1 MRWNHKIVTLTVLL
15 AIGIT
20 MVGCGASSSTAGSTA
35 ASTASTTSSEAQ
47 KTEVHPM
54 QGVLLSDPL
63 SDGTYH
69 ISFESD
75 KVWVGE
81 RKNTINNAVVYDY
94 DRYTAADI
102 EALSEGDTI
111 ITHLNG
117 TEEITALTVESVE
130 RENNYVTINGG
141 IEEGG
146 IDLCK
151 EDDHYRTLTW
161 DDYPAYYEVGVVKQL
176 VMADDI
182 ELSDGAADFEADP
195 VIVKGDRT
203 VCDAM
208 SNEEDAYGWNAGNTT
223 VTIQNGEITR
233 ADRIW
238 VPPRSF
244 RRMQTGRC
252 AALTRRKRQGTIYPL
267 QFGWYHGVLSSTAF
281 VP

>member
-1 MRWNHKIVTLTVLL
+1 MKWNHKIGILTVLL
-15 AIGIT
+15 ALGIT
-20 MVGCGASSSTAGSTA
+20 MVGCGTPGSTAGSAA
-35 ASTASTTSSEAQ
+35 ASTTSTTSSEAQ
-47 KTEVHPM
+47 KTEVQPM
-54 QGVLLSDPL
+54 QGVLLSEPL
-63 SDGTYH
+63 PDGTYH

-81 RKNTINNAVVYDY
+81 RKNTINDAVVYDY
-94 DRYTAADI
+94 DRYTAPEI

-111 ITHLNG
+111 ATHLNG

-161 DDYPAYYEVGVVKQL
+161 DDFPVYYEVGVAKQL

-195 VIVKGDRT
+195 VIVKGDRA

-208 SNEEDAYGWNAGNTT
+208 SNEEDGYGWNAGNTT
-223 VTIQNGEITR
+223 VTIQNGEVTH

-238 VPPRSF
+238 VP
-244 RRMQTGRC
+244 
-252 AALTRRKRQGTIYPL
+252 
-267 QFGWYHGVLSSTAF
+267 
-281 VP
+281 

>member
-1 MRWNHKIVTLTVLL
+1 MKWNHKIGTLTVLL
-15 AIGIT
+15 ALGIT
-20 MVGCGASSSTAGSTA
+20 MAGCGTPGSTAGSAA
-35 ASTASTTSSEAQ
+35 ASTTSTTSSEAQ
-47 KTEVHPM
+47 KTEVQPM
-54 QGVLLSDPL
+54 QGVLLSEPL
-63 SDGTYH
+63 PDGTYH

-81 RKNTINNAVVYDY
+81 RKNTINDAVVYDY
-94 DRYTAADI
+94 DRYTAPEI
-102 EALSEGDTI
+102 EALREGDTI
-111 ITHLNG
+111 ATHLNG

-161 DDYPAYYEVGVVKQL
+161 DDFPVYYEVGVAKQL

-195 VIVKGDRT
+195 VIVKGDRA

-208 SNEEDAYGWNAGNTT
+208 SNEEDGYGRNAGNTT
-223 VTIQNGEITR
+223 VTIQNGEVTH

-238 VPPRSF
+238 VP
-244 RRMQTGRC
+244 
-252 AALTRRKRQGTIYPL
+252 
-267 QFGWYHGVLSSTAF
+267 
-281 VP
+281 

>member
-1 MRWNHKIVTLTVLL
+1 MKWNHKIGTFTVLL
-15 AIGIT
+15 ALGIT
-20 MVGCGASSSTAGSTA
+20 MAGCGTPGSTAGSAA
-35 ASTASTTSSEAQ
+35 ASTTSTTSSEAQ
-47 KTEVHPM
+47 KTEVQPM
-54 QGVLLSDPL
+54 KGVLLSDPL

-81 RKNTINNAVVYDY
+81 RRNTINDAVVYDY
-94 DRYTAADI
+94 DRYTAPEI

-111 ITHLNG
+111 ATHLNG
-117 TEEITALTVESVE
+117 TEEITALTVESIE

-161 DDYPAYYEVGVVKQL
+161 DDFPVYYEVGVAKQL

-195 VIVKGDRT
+195 VMVKGDRA

-208 SNEEDAYGWNAGNTT
+208 SNEEDGYGWNAGNTT
-223 VTIQNGEITR
+223 VTIQNGEMTH

-238 VPPRSF
+238 VP
-244 RRMQTGRC
+244 
-252 AALTRRKRQGTIYPL
+252 
-267 QFGWYHGVLSSTAF
+267 
-281 VP
+281 

>member
-1 MRWNHKIVTLTVLL
+1 MKWNHKIGTLTVLL
-15 AIGIT
+15 ALGIT
-20 MVGCGASSSTAGSTA
+20 MAGCGTSGSTAGSAA
-35 ASTASTTSSEAQ
+35 ASTTSTTSSEAQ
-47 KTEVHPM
+47 KTEVQPM
-54 QGVLLSDPL
+54 QGVLLSEPL
-63 SDGTYH
+63 PDGTYH

-81 RKNTINNAVVYDY
+81 RKNTINDAVVYDY
-94 DRYTAADI
+94 DRYTAPEI
-102 EALSEGDTI
+102 EALREGDTI
-111 ITHLNG
+111 ATHLNG

-161 DDYPAYYEVGVVKQL
+161 DDFPVYYEVGVAKQL

-182 ELSDGAADFEADP
+182 ELSDGAADFEANP
-195 VIVKGDRT
+195 VIVKGDRA

-208 SNEEDAYGWNAGNTT
+208 SNEEDGYGWNAGNTT
-223 VTIQNGEITR
+223 VTIQNGEMTH

-238 VPPRSF
+238 VP
-244 RRMQTGRC
+244 
-252 AALTRRKRQGTIYPL
+252 
-267 QFGWYHGVLSSTAF
+267 
-281 VP
+281 

>member
-1 MRWNHKIVTLTVLL
+1 MKWNHKIGTLTVLL
-15 AIGIT
+15 ALGIT
-20 MVGCGASSSTAGSTA
+20 MVGCGTPGSTAGSAA
-35 ASTASTTSSEAQ
+35 ASTTSTTSSEAQ
-47 KTEVHPM
+47 KTEVQPM

-81 RKNTINNAVVYDY
+81 RKNTINDAVVYDY
-94 DRYTAADI
+94 DRYTAPEI
-102 EALSEGDTI
+102 EALREGDTI
-111 ITHLNG
+111 ATHLNG

-161 DDYPAYYEVGVVKQL
+161 DDFPVYYEVGVAKQL

-195 VIVKGDRT
+195 VIVKGDRA

-208 SNEEDAYGWNAGNTT
+208 SNEEDGYGWNAGNTT
-223 VTIQNGEITR
+223 VTIQNGEVTH

-238 VPPRSF
+238 VP
-244 RRMQTGRC
+244 
-252 AALTRRKRQGTIYPL
+252 
-267 QFGWYHGVLSSTAF
+267 
-281 VP
+281 

>member
-1 MRWNHKIVTLTVLL
+1 MKWNHKIGTFTVLL
-15 AIGIT
+15 ALGIT
-20 MVGCGASSSTAGSTA
+20 MAGCGTPGSTAGSAA
-35 ASTASTTSSEAQ
+35 ASTTSTTSSETQ
-47 KTEVHPM
+47 KTEVQPM

-81 RKNTINNAVVYDY
+81 RRNTINDAVVYDY
-94 DRYTAADI
+94 DRYTAPEI
-102 EALSEGDTI
+102 EALREGDTI
-111 ITHLNG
+111 AAHLNG
-117 TEEITALTVESVE
+117 TEEITALTVESIE

-161 DDYPAYYEVGVVKQL
+161 DDFPAYYEVGVAKQL
-176 VMADDI
+176 VMAYDI

-195 VIVKGDRT
+195 VIVKGDRA

-208 SNEEDAYGWNAGNTT
+208 SNEEDVYGWNAGNTT
-223 VTIQNGEITR
+223 VTIQNGEMTH

-238 VPPRSF
+238 VP
-244 RRMQTGRC
+244 
-252 AALTRRKRQGTIYPL
+252 
-267 QFGWYHGVLSSTAF
+267 
-281 VP
+281 

>member
-1 MRWNHKIVTLTVLL
+1 MKWNHKIGTLTVLL
-15 AIGIT
+15 ALGIT
-20 MVGCGASSSTAGSTA
+20 MAGCGTPGSTAGSAA
-35 ASTASTTSSEAQ
+35 ASTTSTTSSEAQ
-47 KTEVHPM
+47 KTEVQPM

-81 RKNTINNAVVYDY
+81 RRNTINDAVVYDY
-94 DRYTAADI
+94 DRYTAPEI
-102 EALSEGDTI
+102 EALREGDTI
-111 ITHLNG
+111 ATHLNG
-117 TEEITALTVESVE
+117 TEEITTLTVESIE

-161 DDYPAYYEVGVVKQL
+161 DDFPVYYEVGVAKQL
-176 VMADDI
+176 VMAEDI

-195 VIVKGDRT
+195 VIVKGDRA

-208 SNEEDAYGWNAGNTT
+208 SNEEDVYGWNAGNTT
-223 VTIQNGEITR
+223 VTIQNGEMTH

-238 VPPRSF
+238 VP
-244 RRMQTGRC
+244 
-252 AALTRRKRQGTIYPL
+252 
-267 QFGWYHGVLSSTAF
+267 
-281 VP
+281 

>member
-1 MRWNHKIVTLTVLL
+1 MKWNHKIGTFTVLL
-15 AIGIT
+15 ALGIT
-20 MVGCGASSSTAGSTA
+20 MAGCGTPGSTAGSAA
-35 ASTASTTSSEAQ
+35 ASTTSTTSSETQ
-47 KTEVHPM
+47 KTEVQPM

-81 RKNTINNAVVYDY
+81 RRNTINDEVVYDY
-94 DRYTAADI
+94 DRYTAPEI
-102 EALSEGDTI
+102 EALREGDTI
-111 ITHLNG
+111 AAHLNG
-117 TEEITALTVESVE
+117 TEEITALTVESIE

-161 DDYPAYYEVGVVKQL
+161 DDFPAYYEVGVAKQL
-176 VMADDI
+176 VMAYDI

-195 VIVKGDRT
+195 VIVKGDRA

-208 SNEEDAYGWNAGNTT
+208 SNEEDVYGWNAGNTT
-223 VTIQNGEITR
+223 VTIQNGEMTH

-238 VPPRSF
+238 VP
-244 RRMQTGRC
+244 
-252 AALTRRKRQGTIYPL
+252 
-267 QFGWYHGVLSSTAF
+267 
-281 VP
+281 

>member
-1 MRWNHKIVTLTVLL
+1 MKWNHKIGTLTVLL
-15 AIGIT
+15 ALGIT
-20 MVGCGASSSTAGSTA
+20 MAGCGTPGSTAGSTA
-35 ASTASTTSSEAQ
+35 ASTTSTTSSEVQ
-47 KTEVHPM
+47 KTEVQPM
-54 QGVLLSDPL
+54 QGVLLNDPL

-75 KVWVGE
+75 KVGVGE
-81 RKNTINNAVVYDY
+81 RRNTINDAVVYDY
-94 DRYTAADI
+94 DRYTAPEI

-111 ITHLNG
+111 ATHLNG
-117 TEEITALTVESVE
+117 TEEITVLTVESIE

-161 DDYPAYYEVGVVKQL
+161 DDFPAYYEVGVAKQL

-182 ELSDGAADFEADP
+182 ELSDGAANFEADP
-195 VIVKGDRT
+195 VIVKGDQA

-208 SNEEDAYGWNAGNTT
+208 SNEEDGYGWNAGNTT
-223 VTIQNGEITR
+223 VTIQNGEVTH

-238 VPPRSF
+238 VP
-244 RRMQTGRC
+244 
-252 AALTRRKRQGTIYPL
+252 
-267 QFGWYHGVLSSTAF
+267 
-281 VP
+281 

>member
-1 MRWNHKIVTLTVLL
+1 MKWNHKIGILTVLL
-15 AIGIT
+15 ALGIT
-20 MVGCGASSSTAGSTA
+20 MAGCGTSGSTAGSAA
-35 ASTASTTSSEAQ
+35 ASTTSTTSSEAQ
-47 KTEVHPM
+47 KTEVQPM
-54 QGVLLSDPL
+54 QGVLLSEPL
-63 SDGTYH
+63 PDGTYH

-81 RKNTINNAVVYDY
+81 RKNTINDAVVYDY
-94 DRYTAADI
+94 DRYTAPEI
-102 EALSEGDTI
+102 EALREGDTI
-111 ITHLNG
+111 ATHLNG

-161 DDYPAYYEVGVVKQL
+161 DDFPVYYEVGVAKQL

-195 VIVKGDRT
+195 VIVKGDRA

-208 SNEEDAYGWNAGNTT
+208 SNEEDGYGWNAGNTT
-223 VTIQNGEITR
+223 VTIQNGEVTH

-238 VPPRSF
+238 VP
-244 RRMQTGRC
+244 
-252 AALTRRKRQGTIYPL
+252 
-267 QFGWYHGVLSSTAF
+267 
-281 VP
+281 

>member
-1 MRWNHKIVTLTVLL
+1 MKWNHKIGTFTVLL
-15 AIGIT
+15 ALGIT
-20 MVGCGASSSTAGSTA
+20 MAGCGTPGSTAGSAA
-35 ASTASTTSSEAQ
+35 ASTTSTTSSEAQ
-47 KTEVHPM
+47 KTEVQPM
-54 QGVLLSDPL
+54 KGVLLSDPL

-81 RKNTINNAVVYDY
+81 RRNTINDAVVYDY
-94 DRYTAADI
+94 DRYTAPEI

-111 ITHLNG
+111 ATHLNG
-117 TEEITALTVESVE
+117 TEEITALTVESIE

-161 DDYPAYYEVGVVKQL
+161 DDFPVYYEVGAAKQL

-195 VIVKGDRT
+195 VIVKGDRA

-208 SNEEDAYGWNAGNTT
+208 SNEEDGYGWNAGNTT
-223 VTIQNGEITR
+223 VTIQNGEMTH

-238 VPPRSF
+238 VP
-244 RRMQTGRC
+244 
-252 AALTRRKRQGTIYPL
+252 
-267 QFGWYHGVLSSTAF
+267 
-281 VP
+281 

>member
-20 MVGCGASSSTAGSTA
+20 MVGCGASSSTAGSAA
-35 ASTASTTSSEAQ
+35 ASTTSTTSSEAQ
-47 KTEVHPM
+47 KTEVQPM
-54 QGVLLSDPL
+54 QGVLLSEPL
-63 SDGTYH
+63 PDGTYH

-81 RKNTINNAVVYDY
+81 RKNTINDAVVYDY
-94 DRYTAADI
+94 DRYTAPEI
-102 EALSEGDTI
+102 EALREGDTI
-111 ITHLNG
+111 ATHLNG

-161 DDYPAYYEVGVVKQL
+161 DDFPVYYEVGVAKQL

-195 VIVKGDRT
+195 VIVKGDRA

-208 SNEEDAYGWNAGNTT
+208 SNEEDGYGWNAGNTT
-223 VTIQNGEITR
+223 VTIQNGEVTH

-238 VPPRSF
+238 VP
-244 RRMQTGRC
+244 
-252 AALTRRKRQGTIYPL
+252 
-267 QFGWYHGVLSSTAF
+267 
-281 VP
+281 

>member
-35 ASTASTTSSEAQ
+35 ASAASTTSSEAQ

-117 TEEITALTVESVE
+117 TEETTALTVESIE

-161 DDYPAYYEVGVVKQL
+161 DDFPAYYEVGVVKQL

-195 VIVKGDRT
+195 VIVKGDRA

-208 SNEEDAYGWNAGNTT
+208 SNEEDGYGWNAGNTT

-238 VPPRSF
+238 VP
-244 RRMQTGRC
+244 
-252 AALTRRKRQGTIYPL
+252 
-267 QFGWYHGVLSSTAF
+267 
-281 VP
+281 

>member
-1 MRWNHKIVTLTVLL
+1 
-15 AIGIT
+15 
-20 MVGCGASSSTAGSTA
+20 
-35 ASTASTTSSEAQ
+35 
-47 KTEVHPM
+47 M

-81 RKNTINNAVVYDY
+81 RKNTINDAVAYDY
-94 DRYTAADI
+94 DRYTAPEI

-111 ITHLNG
+111 VTHLNG
-117 TEEITALTVESVE
+117 TEETTALTVESIE

-151 EDDHYRTLTW
+151 EEDHYRTLTW
-161 DDYPAYYEVGVVKQL
+161 DDFPAYYEVGVVKQL

-182 ELSDGAADFEADP
+182 ELSDGAADFGADP
-195 VIVKGDRT
+195 VMVKGDRA

-208 SNEEDAYGWNAGNTT
+208 SSEEDVYGWNAGNTT
-223 VTIQNGEITR
+223 VTIQNGEMTHV
-233 ADRIW
+233 DRIW
-238 VPPRSF
+238 VP
-244 RRMQTGRC
+244 
-252 AALTRRKRQGTIYPL
+252 
-267 QFGWYHGVLSSTAF
+267 
-281 VP
+281 

>member
-1 MRWNHKIVTLTVLL
+1 MRWNHKIGTLAVLL
-15 AIGIT
+15 ALGIT
-20 MVGCGASSSTAGSTA
+20 MAGCGTPGSTAGSAA
-35 ASTASTTSSEAQ
+35 ASTTSTTSSEAQ
-47 KTEVHPM
+47 KTEVQPM

-81 RKNTINNAVVYDY
+81 RKNTINDAVVYDY
-94 DRYTAADI
+94 DRYTAPEI
-102 EALSEGDTI
+102 EALREGDTI
-111 ITHLNG
+111 ATHLNG

-161 DDYPAYYEVGVVKQL
+161 DDFPVYYEVGVAKQL

-195 VIVKGDRT
+195 VIVKGDRA

-208 SNEEDAYGWNAGNTT
+208 SNEEDGYGWNAGNTT
-223 VTIQNGEITR
+223 VTIQNGEMTHV
-233 ADRIW
+233 DRIW
-238 VPPRSF
+238 VP
-244 RRMQTGRC
+244 
-252 AALTRRKRQGTIYPL
+252 
-267 QFGWYHGVLSSTAF
+267 
-281 VP
+281 

>member
-1 MRWNHKIVTLTVLL
+1 MKWNHKIGTLTVLL
-15 AIGIT
+15 ALGIT
-20 MVGCGASSSTAGSTA
+20 MVGCGTPGSTAGSAA
-35 ASTASTTSSEAQ
+35 ASTTSTTSSEAQ
-47 KTEVHPM
+47 KTEVQPM

-75 KVWVGE
+75 KVGVDE
-81 RKNTINNAVVYDY
+81 RKNTINDAVVYDY
-94 DRYTAADI
+94 DRYTAPEI
-102 EALSEGDTI
+102 EALREGDTI
-111 ITHLNG
+111 ATHLNG
-117 TEEITALTVESVE
+117 TEEITALTVESIE

-161 DDYPAYYEVGVVKQL
+161 DDFPVYYEVGVAKQL

-195 VIVKGDRT
+195 VIVKGDRA

-208 SNEEDAYGWNAGNTT
+208 SNEEDGYGWNAGNTT
-223 VTIQNGEITR
+223 VTIQNGEMTHV
-233 ADRIW
+233 DRIW
-238 VPPRSF
+238 VP
-244 RRMQTGRC
+244 
-252 AALTRRKRQGTIYPL
+252 
-267 QFGWYHGVLSSTAF
+267 
-281 VP
+281 

>member
-1 MRWNHKIVTLTVLL
+1 MKWNHKIGTLTVLL
-15 AIGIT
+15 ALGIT
-20 MVGCGASSSTAGSTA
+20 MAGCGASGSTAGSAA
-35 ASTASTTSSEAQ
+35 ASTTSTTSSEAQ
-47 KTEVHPM
+47 KTEVQPM
-54 QGVLLSDPL
+54 QGVLLSEPL
-63 SDGTYH
+63 PDGTYH

-81 RKNTINNAVVYDY
+81 RKNTINDAVVYDY
-94 DRYTAADI
+94 DRYTAPEI

-111 ITHLNG
+111 ATHLNG
-117 TEEITALTVESVE
+117 TEEIIALTVESIE

-161 DDYPAYYEVGVVKQL
+161 DDFPVYYEVGVAKQL

-195 VIVKGDRT
+195 VLVKGDRA

-208 SNEEDAYGWNAGNTT
+208 SNEEDGYGWNAGNTT
-223 VTIQNGEITR
+223 VTIQNGEMTHV
-233 ADRIW
+233 DRIW
-238 VPPRSF
+238 VP
-244 RRMQTGRC
+244 
-252 AALTRRKRQGTIYPL
+252 
-267 QFGWYHGVLSSTAF
+267 
-281 VP
+281 

>member
-1 MRWNHKIVTLTVLL
+1 MKWNHKIGTLTVLL
-15 AIGIT
+15 ALGIT
-20 MVGCGASSSTAGSTA
+20 MVGCGAPGSTAGSAA
-35 ASTASTTSSEAQ
+35 ASTTSTTSSEAQ
-47 KTEVHPM
+47 KTEVQPM
-54 QGVLLSDPL
+54 QGVLLSEPL
-63 SDGTYH
+63 PDGTYH

-81 RKNTINNAVVYDY
+81 RKNTINDAVVYDY
-94 DRYTAADI
+94 DRYTAPEI
-102 EALSEGDTI
+102 EALREGDTI
-111 ITHLNG
+111 ATHLNG

-161 DDYPAYYEVGVVKQL
+161 DDFPVYYEVGVAKQL

-195 VIVKGDRT
+195 VIVKGDRA

-208 SNEEDAYGWNAGNTT
+208 SNEEDGYGWNAGNTT
-223 VTIQNGEITR
+223 VTIQNGEMTHV
-233 ADRIW
+233 DRIW
-238 VPPRSF
+238 VP
-244 RRMQTGRC
+244 
-252 AALTRRKRQGTIYPL
+252 
-267 QFGWYHGVLSSTAF
+267 
-281 VP
+281 

>member
-1 MRWNHKIVTLTVLL
+1 MKWNHKIGTLTVLL
-15 AIGIT
+15 ALGIT
-20 MVGCGASSSTAGSTA
+20 MAGCGASGSTAGSAA
-35 ASTASTTSSEAQ
+35 ASTTSTTSSEAQ
-47 KTEVHPM
+47 KTEVQPM
-54 QGVLLSDPL
+54 QGVLLSEPL
-63 SDGTYH
+63 PDGTYH

-81 RKNTINNAVVYDY
+81 RKNTINDAVVYDY
-94 DRYTAADI
+94 DRYTAPEI

-111 ITHLNG
+111 ATHPNG

-161 DDYPAYYEVGVVKQL
+161 DDFPVYYEVGVAKQL

-195 VIVKGDRT
+195 VIVKGDRA

-208 SNEEDAYGWNAGNTT
+208 SNEEDGYGWNAGNTT
-223 VTIQNGEITR
+223 VTIQNGEVTHV
-233 ADRIW
+233 DRIW
-238 VPPRSF
+238 VP
-244 RRMQTGRC
+244 
-252 AALTRRKRQGTIYPL
+252 
-267 QFGWYHGVLSSTAF
+267 
-281 VP
+281 

>member
-1 MRWNHKIVTLTVLL
+1 MKWNHKIGTLTVLL
-15 AIGIT
+15 ALGIT
-20 MVGCGASSSTAGSTA
+20 MAGCGTPGSTAGSAA
-35 ASTASTTSSEAQ
+35 ASATSTTSSEAQ
-47 KTEVHPM
+47 KTEVQPM

-75 KVWVGE
+75 KVGIGE
-81 RKNTINNAVVYDY
+81 RRNTINDAVVYDY
-94 DRYTAADI
+94 DRYTAPEI
-102 EALSEGDTI
+102 EALREGDTI
-111 ITHLNG
+111 ATHLNG
-117 TEEITALTVESVE
+117 TEEITALTVESIE

-161 DDYPAYYEVGVVKQL
+161 DDFPVYYEVGVAKQL

-195 VIVKGDRT
+195 VIVKGDRA

-208 SNEEDAYGWNAGNTT
+208 SNEEDGYGWNAGNTT
-223 VTIQNGEITR
+223 VTIQNGEMTHV
-233 ADRIW
+233 DRIW
-238 VPPRSF
+238 VP
-244 RRMQTGRC
+244 
-252 AALTRRKRQGTIYPL
+252 
-267 QFGWYHGVLSSTAF
+267 
-281 VP
+281 

>member
-81 RKNTINNAVVYDY
+81 RKNTINDAVVYDY
-94 DRYTAADI
+94 DRYTAPEI

-111 ITHLNG
+111 ATHLNG

-161 DDYPAYYEVGVVKQL
+161 DDFPVYYEVGVAKQL
-176 VMADDI
+176 VMAEDI

-195 VIVKGDRT
+195 VIVKGDRA

-208 SNEEDAYGWNAGNTT
+208 SNEEDGYGWNAGNTT
-223 VTIQNGEITR
+223 VTIQNGEMTH

-238 VPPRSF
+238 VP
-244 RRMQTGRC
+244 
-252 AALTRRKRQGTIYPL
+252 
-267 QFGWYHGVLSSTAF
+267 
-281 VP
+281 

>member
-1 MRWNHKIVTLTVLL
+1 
-15 AIGIT
+15 
-20 MVGCGASSSTAGSTA
+20 
-35 ASTASTTSSEAQ
+35 
-47 KTEVHPM
+47 M

-151 EDDHYRTLTW
+151 EEDHYRTLTW
-161 DDYPAYYEVGVVKQL
+161 DDFPAYYEVGVVKQL

-195 VIVKGDRT
+195 VIVKGDRA

-238 VPPRSF
+238 VP
-244 RRMQTGRC
+244 
-252 AALTRRKRQGTIYPL
+252 
-267 QFGWYHGVLSSTAF
+267 
-281 VP
+281 

>member
-47 KTEVHPM
+47 NREVHPM

-161 DDYPAYYEVGVVKQL
+161 DDFPVYYEVGVAKQL

-195 VIVKGDRT
+195 VIVKGDRA

-208 SNEEDAYGWNAGNTT
+208 SNEEDGYGWNAGNTT
-223 VTIQNGEITR
+223 VTIQNGEMTH

-238 VPPRSF
+238 VP
-244 RRMQTGRC
+244 
-252 AALTRRKRQGTIYPL
+252 
-267 QFGWYHGVLSSTAF
+267 
-281 VP
+281 

>member
-1 MRWNHKIVTLTVLL
+1 MRWNHKIGTLTVLL

-20 MVGCGASSSTAGSTA
+20 MAGCGASSSTAGSTA
-35 ASTASTTSSEAQ
+35 VSTTSAASSEVQ
-47 KTEVHPM
+47 KTEVQPM

-69 ISFESD
+69 ISFESN

-81 RKNTINNAVVYDY
+81 RRNTINDAVVYDY

-102 EALSEGDTI
+102 EALGEGDTI
-111 ITHLNG
+111 ATHLNG

-161 DDYPAYYEVGVVKQL
+161 DDFPAYYEVGVAKQL

-182 ELSDGAADFEADP
+182 ELSDGAADFKADP
-195 VIVKGDRT
+195 VIVKGDQA

-208 SNEEDAYGWNAGNTT
+208 SSEEDAYGWNAGNTT

-238 VPPRSF
+238 VP
-244 RRMQTGRC
+244 
-252 AALTRRKRQGTIYPL
+252 
-267 QFGWYHGVLSSTAF
+267 
-281 VP
+281 

>member
-1 MRWNHKIVTLTVLL
+1 MKWNHKIGTLIVLL
-15 AIGIT
+15 ALGIT
-20 MVGCGASSSTAGSTA
+20 MAGCGASGSTAGSAA
-35 ASTASTTSSEAQ
+35 ASTTSTTSSEAQ
-47 KTEVHPM
+47 KTEVQPM
-54 QGVLLSDPL
+54 QGVLLSEPL
-63 SDGTYH
+63 PDGTYH

-81 RKNTINNAVVYDY
+81 RRNTINDAVVYDY
-94 DRYTAADI
+94 DRYTAPEI
-102 EALSEGDTI
+102 EALREGDTI
-111 ITHLNG
+111 ATHLNG

-161 DDYPAYYEVGVVKQL
+161 DDFPVYYEVGVAKQL

-195 VIVKGDRT
+195 VIVKGDRA

-208 SNEEDAYGWNAGNTT
+208 SNEEDGYGWNAGNTT
-223 VTIQNGEITR
+223 VTIQNGQVTH

-238 VPPRSF
+238 VP
-244 RRMQTGRC
+244 
-252 AALTRRKRQGTIYPL
+252 
-267 QFGWYHGVLSSTAF
+267 
-281 VP
+281 

>member
-161 DDYPAYYEVGVVKQL
+161 DDFPVYYEVGVAKQL

-195 VIVKGDRT
+195 VIVKGDRA

-208 SNEEDAYGWNAGNTT
+208 SNEEDGYGWNAGNTT
-223 VTIQNGEITR
+223 VTIQNGEMTH

-238 VPPRSF
+238 VP
-244 RRMQTGRC
+244 
-252 AALTRRKRQGTIYPL
+252 
-267 QFGWYHGVLSSTAF
+267 
-281 VP
+281 

>member
-1 MRWNHKIVTLTVLL
+1 MKWNHKIGTFTVLL
-15 AIGIT
+15 ALGIT
-20 MVGCGASSSTAGSTA
+20 MAGCGTPGSTAGSAA
-35 ASTASTTSSEAQ
+35 ASTTSTTSSETQ
-47 KTEVHPM
+47 KTEVQPM

-81 RKNTINNAVVYDY
+81 RRNTINDAVVYDY
-94 DRYTAADI
+94 DRYTAPEI
-102 EALSEGDTI
+102 EALREGDTI
-111 ITHLNG
+111 AAHLNG
-117 TEEITALTVESVE
+117 TEEITALTVESIE

-161 DDYPAYYEVGVVKQL
+161 DDFPAYYEVGVAKQL
-176 VMADDI
+176 VMAYDI

-195 VIVKGDRT
+195 VIVKGDRA

-208 SNEEDAYGWNAGNTT
+208 SNEEDVYGWNAGNTT
-223 VTIQNGEITR
+223 VAIQNGEMTH

-238 VPPRSF
+238 VP
-244 RRMQTGRC
+244 
-252 AALTRRKRQGTIYPL
+252 
-267 QFGWYHGVLSSTAF
+267 
-281 VP
+281 

>member
-1 MRWNHKIVTLTVLL
+1 MKWNHKIGTFTVLL
-15 AIGIT
+15 ALGIT
-20 MVGCGASSSTAGSTA
+20 MAGCGTPGSTAGSAA
-35 ASTASTTSSEAQ
+35 ASTTSTTSSETQ
-47 KTEVHPM
+47 KTEVQPM

-81 RKNTINNAVVYDY
+81 RRNNINDAVVYDY
-94 DRYTAADI
+94 DRYTAPEI
-102 EALSEGDTI
+102 EALREGDTI
-111 ITHLNG
+111 AAHLNG
-117 TEEITALTVESVE
+117 TEEITALTVESIE

-161 DDYPAYYEVGVVKQL
+161 DDFPAYYEVGVAKQL
-176 VMADDI
+176 VMAYDI

-195 VIVKGDRT
+195 VIVKGDRA

-208 SNEEDAYGWNAGNTT
+208 SNEEDVYGWNAGNTT
-223 VTIQNGEITR
+223 VTIQNGEMTH

-238 VPPRSF
+238 VP
-244 RRMQTGRC
+244 
-252 AALTRRKRQGTIYPL
+252 
-267 QFGWYHGVLSSTAF
+267 
-281 VP
+281 

>member
-1 MRWNHKIVTLTVLL
+1 MKWNHKIGTLTVLL
-15 AIGIT
+15 ALGIT
-20 MVGCGASSSTAGSTA
+20 MAGCGASGSTAGSAA
-35 ASTASTTSSEAQ
+35 ASTTSTTSSEAQ
-47 KTEVHPM
+47 KTEVQPM
-54 QGVLLSDPL
+54 QGVLLSEPL
-63 SDGTYH
+63 PDGTYH

-81 RKNTINNAVVYDY
+81 RKNTINDAVVYDY
-94 DRYTAADI
+94 DRYTAPEI

-111 ITHLNG
+111 ATHLNG

-161 DDYPAYYEVGVVKQL
+161 DDFPVYYEVGVAKQL

-195 VIVKGDRT
+195 VIVKGDRA

-208 SNEEDAYGWNAGNTT
+208 SNEEDGYGWNAGNTT
-223 VTIQNGEITR
+223 VTIQNGEVTHVH
-233 ADRIW
+233 RIW
-238 VPPRSF
+238 VP
-244 RRMQTGRC
+244 
-252 AALTRRKRQGTIYPL
+252 
-267 QFGWYHGVLSSTAF
+267 
-281 VP
+281 

>member
-1 MRWNHKIVTLTVLL
+1 MKWNHKIGTLIVLL
-15 AIGIT
+15 ALGIT
-20 MVGCGASSSTAGSTA
+20 MAGCGASGSTAGSAA
-35 ASTASTTSSEAQ
+35 ASTTSTTSSEAQ
-47 KTEVHPM
+47 KTEVQPM
-54 QGVLLSDPL
+54 QGVLLSEPL
-63 SDGTYH
+63 PDGTYH

-81 RKNTINNAVVYDY
+81 RRNTINDAVVYDY
-94 DRYTAADI
+94 DRYTAPEI
-102 EALSEGDTI
+102 EALREGDTI
-111 ITHLNG
+111 ATHLNG

-161 DDYPAYYEVGVVKQL
+161 DDFPVYYEVGVAKQL

-195 VIVKGDRT
+195 VIVKGDRA

-208 SNEEDAYGWNAGNTT
+208 SNEEDGYGWNAGNTT
-223 VTIQNGEITR
+223 VTIQNGEVTH

-238 VPPRSF
+238 VP
-244 RRMQTGRC
+244 
-252 AALTRRKRQGTIYPL
+252 
-267 QFGWYHGVLSSTAF
+267 
-281 VP
+281 

>member
-1 MRWNHKIVTLTVLL
+1 MKWNHKIGTLTVLL
-15 AIGIT
+15 ALGIT
-20 MVGCGASSSTAGSTA
+20 MAACGTPGSTAGSAA
-35 ASTASTTSSEAQ
+35 ASATSTTSSEAQ
-47 KTEVHPM
+47 KTEVQPM
-54 QGVLLSDPL
+54 QGVLLSEPL
-63 SDGTYH
+63 PDGTYH

-81 RKNTINNAVVYDY
+81 RKNTINDAVVYDY
-94 DRYTAADI
+94 DRYTAPEI

-111 ITHLNG
+111 ATHLNG

-161 DDYPAYYEVGVVKQL
+161 DDFPVYYEVGVAKQL

-195 VIVKGDRT
+195 VIVKGDRA

-208 SNEEDAYGWNAGNTT
+208 SNEEDGYGWNAGNTT
-223 VTIQNGEITR
+223 VTIQNGEVTH

-238 VPPRSF
+238 VP
-244 RRMQTGRC
+244 
-252 AALTRRKRQGTIYPL
+252 
-267 QFGWYHGVLSSTAF
+267 
-281 VP
+281 

>member
-1 MRWNHKIVTLTVLL
+1 MKWNHKIGTLTVLL
-15 AIGIT
+15 ALGIT
-20 MVGCGASSSTAGSTA
+20 MAGCGAPGSTAGSAA
-35 ASTASTTSSEAQ
+35 ASTTSTTSSEAQ
-47 KTEVHPM
+47 KTEVQPM
-54 QGVLLSDPL
+54 QGVLLSEPL
-63 SDGTYH
+63 PDGTYH

-81 RKNTINNAVVYDY
+81 RKNTINDAVVYDY
-94 DRYTAADI
+94 DRYTAPEI
-102 EALSEGDTI
+102 EALREGDTI
-111 ITHLNG
+111 ATHLNG

-161 DDYPAYYEVGVVKQL
+161 DDFPVYYEVGVAKQL

-195 VIVKGDRT
+195 VIVKGDRA

-208 SNEEDAYGWNAGNTT
+208 SNEEDGYGWNAGNTT
-223 VTIQNGEITR
+223 VTIQNGEMTHV
-233 ADRIW
+233 DRIW
-238 VPPRSF
+238 VP
-244 RRMQTGRC
+244 
-252 AALTRRKRQGTIYPL
+252 
-267 QFGWYHGVLSSTAF
+267 
-281 VP
+281 

>member
-1 MRWNHKIVTLTVLL
+1 MKWNHKIGTLAVLL
-15 AIGIT
+15 ALGIT
-20 MVGCGASSSTAGSTA
+20 MAGCGTPGSTAGSAA
-35 ASTASTTSSEAQ
+35 ASTTSTTSSEAQ
-47 KTEVHPM
+47 KTEVQPM
-54 QGVLLSDPL
+54 QGVLLSEPL
-63 SDGTYH
+63 PDGTYH

-81 RKNTINNAVVYDY
+81 RKNTINDAVVYDY
-94 DRYTAADI
+94 DRYTAPEI

-111 ITHLNG
+111 ATHLNG

-161 DDYPAYYEVGVVKQL
+161 DDFPVYYEVGVAKQL

-195 VIVKGDRT
+195 VIVKGDRA

-208 SNEEDAYGWNAGNTT
+208 SNEEDGYGWNAGNTT
-223 VTIQNGEITR
+223 VTIQNGEVTH

-238 VPPRSF
+238 VP
-244 RRMQTGRC
+244 
-252 AALTRRKRQGTIYPL
+252 
-267 QFGWYHGVLSSTAF
+267 
-281 VP
+281 